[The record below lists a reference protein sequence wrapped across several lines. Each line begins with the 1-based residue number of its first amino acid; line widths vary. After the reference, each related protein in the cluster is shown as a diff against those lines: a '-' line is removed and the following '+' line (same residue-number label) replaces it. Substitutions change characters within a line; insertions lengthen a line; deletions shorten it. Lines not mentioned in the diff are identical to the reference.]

1 MSFIFLSPTLHLE
14 NVLALRIK
22 FRTTEPSK
30 LFLWL
35 LFNLQKIP
43 DSFLKYLDG
52 KIPQNQ
58 AVLRRGDEEWRVKIS
73 DQCLREGWRA
83 FAVENNLQVGD
94 FAVFEHE
101 GNMVFEVLVFD
112 PSHCEREYASID
124 DETKCSKKFKAA
136 G

>member
-35 LFNLQKIP
+35 LFNLQKSP
-43 DSFLKYLDG
+43 DSFLKYLDR

-58 AVLRRGDEEWRVKIS
+58 AVLQRGDEEWRVKIS
-73 DQCLREGWRA
+73 DQFLREGWRA
-83 FAVENNLQVGD
+83 FAVENELHVGD
-94 FAVFEHE
+94 FVVFEHE
-101 GNMVFEVLVFD
+101 ENMVFEVLVFD
-112 PSHCEREYASID
+112 PSHCERKYASID
-124 DETKCSKKFKAA
+124 DEKKCSQKFKAA